1 MSNDQKMCLIKDLK
15 PYRDEWRLTLKLLHS
30 WKQSTSFSGDT
41 LECVL
46 VDQTG
51 AKIQASCKRSQMN
64 RVQRYLP
71 VGEWKVVDTVKITG
85 AGGQYRPTKQQYK
98 MTILGDTSITPS
110 DYRNDNQFLDLANY
124 EEIVNGKLK
133 PNFLIDIMGQVTDL
147 GAVATVQA
155 KGNDTKRVHFRLR
168 DLSGQEVSCC
178 LWGKY
183 AEQIETHMEEANDET
198 FICLI
203 RFAKISEFRGDKQI
217 TNAFD
222 ASLVCLNPTMEEA
235 IDFRQKMS
243 RDSLALAICD
253 QSNEKKIITK
263 VTANWDDVD
272 VRCISEILQSFE
284 VDSCKIICSIESID
298 TDWGWF
304 YFGCTRHNR
313 RLTKIGRK
321 SSGNMIQ
328 SEKPQFYCDVC
339 RGPCNNYEPKFKLHL
354 IVKDDTETCRLMLL
368 DTVGRTII
376 GSKAVELWDG
386 SFDEIEDPEI
396 LPQPIRDLVGK
407 SFCFGLAITSDNVT
421 NGSDTFKVSE
431 VWSGDYIQRIE
442 SLSEPVSLIETI
454 SSTLSGGELPGI
466 DHINENSSEDFST
479 PSNKRKEDE
488 CDQMDMTSTSKK
500 LCTKIVK
507 KEKEKD

>member
-1 MSNDQKMCLIKDLK
+1 MSNDRKMCLIKDLK

-51 AKIQASCKRSQMN
+51 AKIQASCKRSQML

-110 DYRNDNQFLDLANY
+110 DYRNDNQFLELANY

-168 DLSGQEVSCC
+168 DLSGQEVACC

-198 FICLI
+198 LLCLI
-203 RFAKISEFRGDKQI
+203 RFAKISEFRGEVQI

-222 ASLVCLNPTMEEA
+222 VSLVLLNPTMEEA
-235 IDFRQKMS
+235 IDFRQKMLS
-243 RDSLALAICD
+243 DPLALAIFD

-263 VTANWDDVD
+263 VAANWDDVD

-284 VDSCKIICSIESID
+284 VIIQ
-298 TDWGWF
+298 T
-304 YFGCTRHNR
+304 
-313 RLTKIGRK
+313 
-321 SSGNMIQ
+321 GNEM
-328 SEKPQFYCDVC
+328 
-339 RGPCNNYEPKFKLHL
+339 FKLHL
-354 IVKDDTETCRLMLL
+354 IVTDDTETCRLMLL

-386 SFDEIEDPEI
+386 SFDE
-396 LPQPIRDLVGK
+396 PIRDLVGK

-431 VWSGDYIQRIE
+431 VCSGDYIQRIE

-500 LCTKIVK
+500 LCTKIIK
-507 KEKEKD
+507 KEKAKD

>member
-1 MSNDQKMCLIKDLK
+1 MSNDRKMCLIKDLK

-51 AKIQASCKRSQMN
+51 AKIQASCKRWQMN
-64 RVQRYLP
+64 REQRYLP

-85 AGGQYRPTKQQYK
+85 AGRQYRPTKQQYK

-203 RFAKISEFRGDKQI
+203 RFAKISEFRGEVQI

-243 RDSLALAICD
+243 SDSLALAICD

-272 VRCISEILQSFE
+272 
-284 VDSCKIICSIESID
+284 
-298 TDWGWF
+298 
-304 YFGCTRHNR
+304 
-313 RLTKIGRK
+313 
-321 SSGNMIQ
+321 
-328 SEKPQFYCDVC
+328 
-339 RGPCNNYEPKFKLHL
+339 
-354 IVKDDTETCRLMLL
+354 TCRLMLL